1 MTFCQSLMG
10 IVYFKGQVEI
20 KWRKKLFQVQ

>member
-1 MTFCQSLMG
+1 MAFSQYLMS